1 MDNQVSPDIT
11 IHVPLNGNELLEK
24 VLKIINANKEITTL
38 WQMTNNMAIVRLA
51 KFGYTDHGPVHFQI
65 VANIAIRIERILVKH
80 HVEMSISK
88 DFGLSNKFAELVVLL
103 ASLFHDLGMSIDREG
118 HEEYSLF
125 LANRL
130 LHEILDFLPIEQR
143 TIVISEVLH
152 AIISHRS
159 GGNPLT
165 IEAGVVRVSDAL
177 DMTKG
182 RSRIPF
188 EAGRFNIHSV
198 SHAAIENVEIKEGE
212 EKPVQIYILMNN
224 STGLFQVDELLKSK
238 LKGSGIEKYIEVK
251 AYISKNTE
259 KTLIKEFIIKDL

>member
-1 MDNQVSPDIT
+1 
-11 IHVPLNGNELLEK
+11 
-24 VLKIINANKEITTL
+24 
-38 WQMTNNMAIVRLA
+38 
-51 KFGYTDHGPVHFQI
+51 
-65 VANIAIRIERILVKH
+65 
-80 HVEMSISK
+80 MSVTK
-88 DFGLSNKFAELVVLL
+88 DFGLSNKYAELIVLL

-118 HEEYSLF
+118 HEGYSLF

-130 LHEILDFLPIEQR
+130 LHEILEFLPIEEK
-143 TIVISEVLH
+143 TIVTSEVLH

-182 RSRIPF
+182 RSRVPY

-198 SHAAIENVEIKEGE
+198 SHAAIENVEIKDGE
-212 EKPVQIYILMNN
+212 DKPVQLYILMNN

-238 LKGSGIEKYIEVK
+238 LKNSGIEKYVEVK
-251 AYISKNTE
+251 AYIKTKKE
-259 KTLIKEFIIKDL
+259 KALLKEIVIKDL